1 MNIQSTIKLNN
12 KTHMPAFGLG
22 VYLIKNGSECVHSC
36 NSAIR
41 NGYRLIDTAALYENE
56 EGVGQS
62 ILESGLEREELFVTT
77 KLWNSDHG
85 YDNTRKA
92 FDKSMNRLGLD
103 YIDLYLVHYPVE
115 EKRLDTWKAMEE
127 IAKDERC
134 KAIGVSNYMSWHLE
148 ELLANCNT
156 PPSVNQIELHPY
168 CYGGERLKTVELC
181 RENNII
187 VQCYSPLV
195 RATKFEDP
203 DLLKIANKYNK
214 TGAQILVRWALQ
226 QGFSVIPKSNN
237 PTRIKENCEV
247 YDFEISGEDIEALN
261 ALYSNEI
268 VCWDPTKTP

>member
-62 ILESGLEREELFVTT
+62 IKESGLEREELFVTT

-103 YIDLYLVHYPVE
+103 YVDLYLVHYPVE
-115 EKRLDTWKAMEE
+115 DKRLDTWKAMEE

-181 RENNII
+181 RENSII

-203 DLLKIANKYNK
+203 DLMKIAHKYNK

-237 PTRIKENCEV
+237 PTRIKENCAV
-247 YDFEISGEDIEALN
+247 YDFEINQTDIEALN